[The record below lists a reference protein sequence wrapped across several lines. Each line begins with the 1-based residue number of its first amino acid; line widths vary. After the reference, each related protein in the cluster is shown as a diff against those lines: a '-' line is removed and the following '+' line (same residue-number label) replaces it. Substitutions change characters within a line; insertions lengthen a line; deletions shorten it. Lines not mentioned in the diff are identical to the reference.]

1 MSGQQGPLQ
10 DSGAL
15 SRHLKMSTSQEN
27 TWEKR
32 EEPVSQ
38 VVLKENIR
46 RIKRQQ
52 RSQED

>member
-10 DSGAL
+10 DSGVFR
-15 SRHLKMSTSQEN
+15 RHLKMSTSQEN

-38 VVLKENIR
+38 AVLKENIWC
-46 RIKRQQ
+46 IKKQ
-52 RSQED
+52 